1 MKTGQWERETS
12 ASYHFASAVLLVDDA
27 AQVDCILR
35 GHKLLIT
42 STINTIISEHTFHS
56 AMSEVIESKEEV
68 VGEEKMLEKEN
79 MFLREHVMGT
89 VPRMTTQ

>member
-1 MKTGQWERETS
+1 MRTGQWERETS
-12 ASYHFASAVLLVDDA
+12 ASYHFASAVLRVDA
-27 AQVDCILR
+27 AQVDCILH

-42 STINTIISEHTFHS
+42 GTINTIISEHTFHS
-56 AMSEVIESKEEV
+56 AMSEVTESKEEV

-79 MFLREHVMGT
+79 LFLREHVMGT